1 MNIPSLTPSLHTQF
15 SVAHRIIVWRRWYE
29 NVVQCCCKVIAPFPD
44 SNIAFPLLLT
54 ITVAL
59 LLSYHSLTHHSSSTH
74 HSLIT
79 HSSPTHLA
87 FSMQFGFT
95 IDTHSDS
102 HSDAFTHTL
111 TYFNN
116 ILPLHY
122 ITLHY
127 QLFIEKWDS
136 IMWYW
141 MHGRFLMCPLGSR
154 QKPLI
159 PSNPHFLLHNYK
171 PHIGR

>member
-1 MNIPSLTPSLHTQF
+1 MNISSLTPSLHTQF

-95 IDTHSDS
+95 IDTHSD
-102 HSDAFTHTL
+102 AFTHTL

-122 ITLHY
+122 ITLPTIHRKMGLNY
-127 QLFIEKWDS
+127 VVLDARTFLDVSSGVSTKTIDSVQSTLSPAQLQTT
-136 IMWYW
+136 
-141 MHGRFLMCPLGSR
+141 HR
-154 QKPLI
+154 
-159 PSNPHFLLHNYK
+159 
-171 PHIGR
+171 